1 MYQSVPGVRRSLPAH
16 AGVFN
21 ATQSWRT
28 NNEISNDMEVSLG
41 ENEERK
47 GGKEEEEEAEKV
59 ITSRHWEDRP
69 WSPCVELVIENVRSL

>member
-1 MYQSVPGVRRSLPAH
+1 
-16 AGVFN
+16 
-21 ATQSWRT
+21 
-28 NNEISNDMEVSLG
+28 MEVSLG